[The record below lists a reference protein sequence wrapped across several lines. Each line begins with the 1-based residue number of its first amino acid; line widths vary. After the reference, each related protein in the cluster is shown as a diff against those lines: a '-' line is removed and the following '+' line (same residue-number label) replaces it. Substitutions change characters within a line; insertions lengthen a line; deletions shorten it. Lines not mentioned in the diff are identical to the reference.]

1 MATAL
6 SNLSEYDAD
15 AVPDGSPF
23 VIHLVVSEWNSLIT
37 EALAEGALETLI
49 ESGVQAENI
58 QLWKVPGSFEL
69 VYGAQ
74 KAQNKNPMRSSL

>member
-23 VIHLVVSEWNSLIT
+23 VIHLVVSEWNSSIT
-37 EALAEGALETLI
+37 EALT
-49 ESGVQAENI
+49 
-58 QLWKVPGSFEL
+58 
-69 VYGAQ
+69 
-74 KAQNKNPMRSSL
+74 